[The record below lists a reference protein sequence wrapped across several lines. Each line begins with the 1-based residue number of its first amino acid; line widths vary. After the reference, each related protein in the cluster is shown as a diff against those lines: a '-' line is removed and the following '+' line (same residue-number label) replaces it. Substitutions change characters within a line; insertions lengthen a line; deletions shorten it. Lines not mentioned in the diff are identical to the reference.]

1 VIEKAFLE
9 ARAQVDAA
17 VLHWQTRIA
26 AGKTVGRFA
35 ERAAHLLASARGDY
49 NARVIGT
56 SEMVLERSERLQR
69 LQEHALLAANKS
81 FRQQLVLLEY
91 TAADSFREKLV
102 KLLRSKPFNQGGT
115 NKETAGAAVPV
126 EEPERAALRETVAEF
141 RAQAAELE
149 DAELGMVLTDDRVDE
164 VTAALEQLMAE
175 FPESS
180 LAKLEEVRK
189 LERYTTAAAATSGR
203 ERGTTVPGRG
213 RRRRGLARALGV
225 SLGLVGMLRP
235 PGFGNLQGFVGY
247 ATSVFGTPLDLLL
260 GVQNDGDA
268 PEVRAAGAIL
278 FFFAFILFILSF
290 AL

>member
-17 VLHWQTRIA
+17 VFLWQTRIA

-126 EEPERAALRETVAEF
+126 EEPERAALQETVAEF

-189 LERYTTAAAATSGR
+189 VERYTAAAAAAALTSGGSGR

-268 PEVRAAGAIL
+268 PEVRVAGAVC
-278 FFFAFILFILSF
+278 FSSF
-290 AL
+290 LLY